1 MKIYFV
7 GAGPGDP
14 ELLTV
19 KAQRLLRQARRCV
32 YAGSLLS
39 AELIGLLPPDS
50 QRWDSAGMTL
60 DEIVEVYRQAQR
72 DGVDLVRLHAG
83 EPSLYGAIGEQMDAL
98 DRLGIDYEVVPGISS
113 FQAAAAAL
121 KVELTA
127 PEVAQT
133 VILTRTPGRTPM
145 PASEELSRLAQSRAT
160 LCIFLSAERLAQT
173 AATLAEHYGPDCPAA
188 VVYHASWP
196 DQKVVRGTLAD
207 IAQRG
212 AAAEFS
218 KTAIF
223 LVGHAL
229 ARPLPHA
236 SKLYDNTFRHG
247 HRRERGQSHFR
258 RAKIGTVPQGGR
270 PAREDRLD
278 QPEQRGARI
287 AARLAAKLPL
297 WNEEGAPST
306 CEIFL
311 HADVTWAKPQADD
324 GPSGKSPRRFE
335 RIADLTREVFSR
347 FQGLV
352 YIAPAGVVVRA
363 VAPCLQ
369 HKTTDPGVVVVD
381 VGARWAVSL
390 VGGHEGGANALA
402 VAVAN
407 VLDAEPVVT
416 TTTEA
421 AKDLIVG
428 VGCRRGTPAD
438 DIVAAV
444 HDALA
449 AAHCEPARVRLL
461 ATVDL
466 KADEAGL
473 AEAARRLEVPLRC
486 IAGEDIRTTIRAFEH
501 SQLVQE
507 KVDLPA
513 VAEPAALLAG
523 RRTRLLLPK
532 TIIRGVTVAIARE
545 DSMPSA

>member
-39 AELIGLLPPDS
+39 AELIDLLPPAAR
-50 QRWDSAGMTL
+50 RWDSAGMTL
-60 DEIVEVYRQAQR
+60 EEIVEVYREAQR

-98 DRLGIDYEVVPGISS
+98 DRLGIDYEVVPGISA

-145 PASEELSRLAQSRAT
+145 PASEELSHLAQSRAT

-207 IAQRG
+207 IAQHG
-212 AAAEFS
+212 AADELT
-218 KTAIF
+218 KTAIL

-236 SKLYDNTFRHG
+236 SKLYDSAFSHG
-247 HRRERGQSHFR
+247 HRRADR
-258 RAKIGTVPQGGR
+258 KGTVPFS
-270 PAREDRLD
+270 PRENRDSPPGDRLVKIALISLSNA
-278 QPEQRGARI
+278 GARI
-287 AARLAAKLPL
+287 VARLAAKLPL
-297 WNEEGAPST
+297 WKEQGASST

-311 HADVTWAKPQADD
+311 HTDVAE
-324 GPSGKSPRRFE
+324 SPHDVSVRFE
-335 RIADLTREVFSR
+335 RIADLTREVFSN

-407 VLDAEPVVT
+407 ALDAEPVVT
-416 TTTEA
+416 TTAEA

-428 VGCRRGTPAD
+428 VGCRRGTPAV
-438 DIVAAV
+438 DIIAAV
-444 HDALA
+444 QDALA

-466 KADEAGL
+466 KADEVGL
-473 AEAARRLEVPLRC
+473 WEAARRLEVPLRW
-486 IAGEDIRTTIRAFEH
+486 IAGADIRTTIRAFEH
-501 SQLVQE
+501 SPLVQE

-532 TIIRGVTVAIARE
+532 TVIHGVTVAIARE
-545 DSMPSA
+545 DFMPSA